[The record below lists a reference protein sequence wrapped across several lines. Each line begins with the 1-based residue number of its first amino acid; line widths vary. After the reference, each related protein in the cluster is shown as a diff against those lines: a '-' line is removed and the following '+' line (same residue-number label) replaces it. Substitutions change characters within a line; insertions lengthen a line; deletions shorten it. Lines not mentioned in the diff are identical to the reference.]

1 MPKYR
6 NLTSEELKDLEKEF
20 IEFLVINGITADKWE
35 LLKKEDKE
43 KAELILEQFSDVVWE
58 GVLRKTQFIE
68 HRSPQ
73 EIRTF
78 QCLSGKM
85 VLMGLK
91 IEDDS
96 IDLRTPEGI
105 KNVKS
110 KAPSTSVYTTE
121 KIYHKKREEEIFGLI
136 QSGSVISDGT
146 LFKRIALMIA
156 ESSSS
161 S

>member
-6 NLTSEELKDLEKEF
+6 NLTSEELKELEKEF
-20 IEFLVINGITADKWE
+20 IEFLVINGVTADQWD

-73 EIRTF
+73 EVMAF
-78 QCLSGKM
+78 QCLPGKM
-85 VLMGLK
+85 ILMGLK

-96 IDLRTPEGI
+96 IDLRTPEGF
-105 KNVKS
+105 KKVRS
-110 KAPSTSVYTTE
+110 MAPSTSVYTSE
-121 KIYHKKREEEIFGLI
+121 KIYYKKREEEIFGLI
-136 QSGSVISDGT
+136 QSGSIISDGT
-146 LFKRIALMIA
+146 LFKSIALMIA
-156 ESSSS
+156 GTKA
-161 S
+161 

>member
-20 IEFLVINGITADKWE
+20 IEFLVINGITADQWE

-43 KAELILEQFSDVVWE
+43 KAELVLEQFSDVVWE

-73 EIRTF
+73 EVRAF
-78 QCLSGKM
+78 QCLPGKM
-85 VLMGLK
+85 ILMGLK

-96 IDLRTPEGI
+96 INLRTQEGFE
-105 KNVKS
+105 KVKS
-110 KAPSTSVYTTE
+110 KAPSTSVYSTE

-136 QSGSVISDGT
+136 KSGSVISDGK
-146 LFKRIALMIA
+146 LFKSIALILA
-156 ESSSS
+156 DKKV
-161 S
+161 